1 MFEVP
6 NENTNDTSK
15 LILLS
20 RLCSAKSSINF
31 QEQCTQDIPYVRIWR
46 QKTSLGFHR
55 GGERERERE
64 ILHSATV
71 NRNLSLLI
79 DVFRRRFGK
88 FTFSLHTNFN

>member
-46 QKTSLGFHR
+46 QKTSLGFHI
-55 GGERERERE
+55 GCERE
-64 ILHSATV
+64 ILVRTV